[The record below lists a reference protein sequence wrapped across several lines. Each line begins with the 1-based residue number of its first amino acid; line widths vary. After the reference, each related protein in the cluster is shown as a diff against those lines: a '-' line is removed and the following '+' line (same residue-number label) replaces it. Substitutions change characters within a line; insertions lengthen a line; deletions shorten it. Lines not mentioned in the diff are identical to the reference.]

1 MPTVTKD
8 QTVQTVLNDANPNEI
23 ADGIRKLALGNMLSP
38 VKVTFAALG
47 SAAAQDI
54 TTAAA
59 KAAATYTGIT
69 LALGEE
75 LPAIL
80 NVRTLR
86 VTAGAA
92 AAGARFVT
100 DAGGTASTT
109 VALLSDDGKT
119 LTFEDT
125 VTGFVLE
132 YTPRSA
138 NALDSEMN
146 TFA

>member
-1 MPTVTKD
+1 MTTAQKNETL
-8 QTVQTVLNDANPNEI
+8 QSTLNQANPNQL
-23 ADGIRKLALGNMLSP
+23 ADAIRKLQLGNVLAP
-38 VKVTFAALG
+38 VKVTFTGLA

-59 KAAATYTGIT
+59 KAAATIVGLD
-69 LALGEE
+69 LAVGQN

-80 NVRTLR
+80 STGTIR

-92 AAGARFVT
+92 AAGARFAT

-109 VALLSDDGKT
+109 VALLSDDGTT
-119 LTFEDT
+119 LTFEAA

-138 NALDSEMN
+138 LPLDGQFED
-146 TFA
+146 FI